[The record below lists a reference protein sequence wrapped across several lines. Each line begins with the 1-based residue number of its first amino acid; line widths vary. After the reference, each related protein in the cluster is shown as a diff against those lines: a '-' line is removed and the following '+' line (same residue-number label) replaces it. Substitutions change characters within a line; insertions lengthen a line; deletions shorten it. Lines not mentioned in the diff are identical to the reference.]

1 MDQETYNTITILLN
15 DVFSHF
21 HSELFMWRMWSTGCY
36 LVNHFIQ
43 CQNQWYCEAIRPRC
57 WTFTLWRWLRY
68 YVQILHYWCYPEEI
82 TTYHQKVTEKDAEI
96 HSEEIAITSIPDA
109 TIWDSKL
116 ITFEFIP
123 PEFDKSSNSSTVFKS
138 WFNWLK
144 HELSDFGHM

>member
-1 MDQETYNTITILLN
+1 MMFLAISIRNCLCGECDPLGAILLTTLFNVKIN
-15 DVFSHF
+15 DIVKQVDQGVERSLYWDDFVIMYKS
-21 HSELFMWRMWSTGCY
+21 SIIDA
-36 LVNHFIQ
+36 IQ
-43 CQNQWYCEAIRPRC
+43 RKLQHTIKR
-57 WTFTLWRWLRY
+57 L
-68 YVQILHYWCYPEEI
+68 
-82 TTYHQKVTEKDAEI
+82 QKRTQI